1 MDIIMIMLRT
11 IYDIYLVA
19 NIVSVSVNP
28 LITLLIN
35 SILGNYYIMWS
46 LKLAVKLL

>member
-1 MDIIMIMLRT
+1 MLK
-11 IYDIYLVA
+11 IFYDIYLVA
-19 NIVSVSVNP
+19 NILSVSVNP
-28 LITLLIN
+28 LIILLITTVLIN